1 MIPSTIVYGDVTIF
15 NLLWIAVC
23 LIIAVL
29 VAKVVAINLKRSLK
43 ERMDRDRLEITTK
56 VAYYTI
62 IIIAVL
68 LALPALGIRPSNLLV
83 AGGVV
88 GIVIGFASQSIVGNL
103 ISGIFLMFERPI
115 KIGDQL
121 RVDDISGFVED
132 IHIVSTIVR
141 TYNGLYV
148 RIPNE
153 KVFTGIITNYVANV
167 ARRFEYVVGIRYS
180 DDADAAIEL
189 IEDLIDEHP
198 LALKEPSPKVFVDNL
213 GDNSVNILV
222 RIWAPATEWYDL
234 KMEML
239 WKIKKTLEKNGIEI
253 AFPQRVVWLE
263 GELRKRE
270 VRGAESGLGDSTLC
284 EIP

>member
-180 DDADAAIEL
+180 DDADAAIEI

-198 LALKEPSPKVFVDNL
+198 LALKEPSPKVFVDSL

-222 RIWAPATEWYDL
+222 RIWAPSTEWYDL
-234 KMEML
+234 KMELL
-239 WKIKKTLEKNGIEI
+239 WKVKKTLEKNGIEI
-253 AFPQRVVWLE
+253 AFPQRVVWLG
-263 GELRKRE
+263 GELHKQE
-270 VRGAESGLGDSTLC
+270 VRDAESGS
-284 EIP
+284 